1 MPMHNLIQYSTNYSD
16 TSESLWHFK
25 RDEVPHNN
33 TDLTI
38 NSSQLFK
45 YKAALAGKKQR
56 IIIMEK
62 FCRRQ
67 KNGCSIK
74 VFE

>member
-1 MPMHNLIQYSTNYSD
+1 MPIYNLIQYSTNYSD
-16 TSESLWHFK
+16 TSGSLWQFK
-25 RDEVPHNN
+25 RDEVLHNH

-38 NSSQLFK
+38 NSSQSFK
-45 YKAALAGKKQR
+45 YKAALVGKKQQ